1 MKNVLRYCLVLILI
15 TAVSGS
21 YAQKTIAEG
30 TIVYDLVIGSGNI
43 APQKGDALSGAN
55 NTVYL
60 KGNNSRSDMVSAL
73 GNESTIHDAKS
84 GNAVILKEFSGQ
96 KLMIKLT
103 KENWITKNKSYN
115 DIMFDLLDEAKT
127 IAGYNCKKAI
137 ARMAD
142 GKSFIVYYSPEL
154 QVANKEYNPT
164 FTNLPGLAMEYEIES
179 GNMKFKFTVSKI
191 SQEPVQVSKFDFPR
205 SGYRV
210 MTYDEN
216 QQLKKGSGNK

>member
-1 MKNVLRYCLVLILI
+1 MKNVHRFSLFVLFL
-15 TAVSGS
+15 TVTVGS

-30 TIVYDLVIGSGNI
+30 IIVYNMVIGAGNNI
-43 APQKGDALSGAN
+43 AKKGDALSGAS

-60 KGNNSRSDMVSAL
+60 KGSNSRTDMVSVL

-84 GNAVILKEFSGQ
+84 GSAVILKEFSGQ

-103 KENWITKNKSYN
+103 KENWITNNKAYK
-115 DIMFDLLDEAKT
+115 DITFDLLDETKT
-127 IAGYNCKKAI
+127 IAGYSCKKAL
-137 ARMAD
+137 AKMTD
-142 GKSFIVYYSPEL
+142 GKTFMVYYAPEL

-179 GNMKFKFTVSKI
+179 GNMKFRFTVSKI
-191 SQEPVQVSKFDFPR
+191 SQEPVQLSKFDFPR

-210 MTYDEN
+210 MTYEEN
-216 QQLKKGSGNK
+216 LSMKRGS